1 VNLNCQ
7 ECGKEIEGNPNFCPT
22 CGNKLKENSKDVK
35 ENFRKIETE
44 DETFKHSDDVRKA
57 TTVLVLSLVLVLMLS
72 ILPIAKVTNSEEKY
86 SAYYDEYLEKLE
98 GSDAKAPRE
107 LIEDRDLEEIYLE
120 RIANSQMGL
129 LIMIFYC
136 IAVIGYNSLYRT
148 NKNLDSCVN
157 QLSKKIYI
165 VLICYILYNSSCFV
179 SLSFEHYVEK
189 NGVIMPLISIIYLL
203 YAITTLK
210 IISNNSE
217 KIEYNLTRYRLNYIF
232 ESSIFA
238 IILIPMV
245 PWICATY
252 SDIENT
258 DSLVY
263 SDTSILAYNQSIFV
277 IYELELLADNLSNIY
292 LFLWSIV
299 ILSIVGEIGIFLN
312 DIKKYKSPLTEF
324 LSSSHNVITLLA
336 LVILYMHFI
345 FFLNVE
351 KLEEYVNEIA
361 NSGESNINYAF
372 VPNYFSLLLSIT
384 ILYQSMKLNYKEIK
398 KYY

>member
-1 VNLNCQ
+1 
-7 ECGKEIEGNPNFCPT
+7 
-22 CGNKLKENSKDVK
+22 
-35 ENFRKIETE
+35 
-44 DETFKHSDDVRKA
+44 
-57 TTVLVLSLVLVLMLS
+57 
-72 ILPIAKVTNSEEKY
+72 
-86 SAYYDEYLEKLE
+86 
-98 GSDAKAPRE
+98 
-107 LIEDRDLEEIYLE
+107 
-120 RIANSQMGL
+120 
-129 LIMIFYC
+129 
-136 IAVIGYNSLYRT
+136 
-148 NKNLDSCVN
+148 
-157 QLSKKIYI
+157 
-165 VLICYILYNSSCFV
+165 
-179 SLSFEHYVEK
+179 
-189 NGVIMPLISIIYLL
+189 MPLISIIYLL

>member
-1 VNLNCQ
+1 
-7 ECGKEIEGNPNFCPT
+7 
-22 CGNKLKENSKDVK
+22 
-35 ENFRKIETE
+35 
-44 DETFKHSDDVRKA
+44 
-57 TTVLVLSLVLVLMLS
+57 
-72 ILPIAKVTNSEEKY
+72 
-86 SAYYDEYLEKLE
+86 
-98 GSDAKAPRE
+98 
-107 LIEDRDLEEIYLE
+107 
-120 RIANSQMGL
+120 
-129 LIMIFYC
+129 
-136 IAVIGYNSLYRT
+136 
-148 NKNLDSCVN
+148 
-157 QLSKKIYI
+157 
-165 VLICYILYNSSCFV
+165 
-179 SLSFEHYVEK
+179 
-189 NGVIMPLISIIYLL
+189 
-203 YAITTLK
+203 
-210 IISNNSE
+210 
-217 KIEYNLTRYRLNYIF
+217 
-232 ESSIFA
+232 
-238 IILIPMV
+238 MV